1 MKITPRINAANFV
14 TLEIDQVIEEIESI
28 DPQVGP
34 TTSKRSIK
42 STVVVKDQNTV
53 VIGGLQKS
61 RQISNKSAIPWLGE
75 IPVIGYFFRNTT
87 SERERRN
94 LLLLLTPHVIEG
106 PDDFRAIFKR
116 KLEEHREF
124 VARFQKDGSELKLG
138 LDYGKKHG
146 LLEAINQS
154 IRAAEEERALLD
166 ELKRQ
171 EQRPPLPQ
179 ELDGIDVPVP
189 PEMQQPSEAAQ
200 MGSKDGKPRFE
211 LSVTRKAQPSEAPT
225 PPSAEFDPI
234 DLSDPPE
241 DESPILRGASDLEPV
256 PDVVEE
262 EIPEDKPAADEDKPA
277 SDEDKP
283 SEAKTAQEQPSAKPA
298 SLQDPFGVSDG
309 ESAEQAEE

>member
-1 MKITPRINAANFV
+1 
-14 TLEIDQVIEEIESI
+14 
-28 DPQVGP
+28 
-34 TTSKRSIK
+34 
-42 STVVVKDQNTV
+42 VVVKDQNTV

-189 PEMQQPSEAAQ
+189 PEMQQASEAAQ
-200 MGSKDGKPRFE
+200 VGSKDGKARFE
-211 LSVTRKAQPSEAPT
+211 MSVTRKAQPSEAPT

-234 DLSDPPE
+234 ELSDPPA

-262 EIPEDKPAADEDKPA
+262 EIPEEEPAADEEEPAADEDKPAADEDKPA
-277 SDEDKP
+277 ADEDKP
-283 SEAKTAQEQPSAKPA
+283 AVDEDKPAVDEDKPAADEDKPAADEDKSSEAKTTQEEPSAKPA
-298 SLQDPFGVSDG
+298 PLQDPFGVSDG